1 MTERRH
7 HVSNSEI
14 QTFKRCKRKWWL
26 AYYRKLRPLV
36 EKNTGALRL
45 GSNVH
50 EALEAFYSL
59 DPKDPIEVIHNVYA
73 EERRLAFESGDT
85 IALEQINKDADLA
98 LAMIEG
104 YVEWV
109 AETGVDDDLEV
120 IAVEQEISV
129 DLEEVPVTL
138 IGKLDTRIRRR
149 SDSRLL
155 SMDHKT
161 CVSID
166 GLTKTFELAEQPMM
180 YQLLERLYSPEG
192 EHVTSGIYNMLRKV
206 KRTRNAKPPF
216 YAREYVHHNDTEL
229 RNFYVRIIGELESM
243 VATSNALDAGASPT
257 KVAYPTPTS
266 TCSWD
271 CEFRAVCPLFDDGS
285 YVEAMIEATYKEHNP
300 YERYKM
306 TEITL

>member
-166 GLTKTFELAEQPMM
+166 GLTKTFELAEQ
-180 YQLLERLYSPEG
+180 QLVERRPAIRGPVALLVG
-192 EHVTSGIYNMLRKV
+192 EACL
-206 KRTRNAKPPF
+206 
-216 YAREYVHHNDTEL
+216 
-229 RNFYVRIIGELESM
+229 
-243 VATSNALDAGASPT
+243 
-257 KVAYPTPTS
+257 
-266 TCSWD
+266 
-271 CEFRAVCPLFDDGS
+271 
-285 YVEAMIEATYKEHNP
+285 
-300 YERYKM
+300 
-306 TEITL
+306 